1 MNIASEY
8 KSDAIFY
15 AGFKVLKVF
24 KVLKDP
30 KTCSL
35 LPCPL
40 PPLNKKT
47 AANFAAVI
55 VGRD

>member
-24 KVLKDP
+24 KDLKDP
-30 KTCSL
+30 KTYS
-35 LPCPL
+35 PL
-40 PPLNKKT
+40 AAQQKT